1 MDGVYG
7 CVGVMIYYLLR
18 CEYEYVHVVMYEDV
32 LIASRNYIR
41 GLRQNVLYQSVYAS
55 VCRRHHH
62 RSPQHPKDTNA
73 TLYNRFK
80 FHRSSPF
87 MVRTIH

>member
-1 MDGVYG
+1 MKDWV
-7 CVGVMIYYLLR
+7 VYYLSAA
-18 CEYEYVHVVMYEDV
+18 EYEYVHVVMYKDV

-41 GLRQNVLYQSVYAS
+41 GLQQNILYQSVYVYAS